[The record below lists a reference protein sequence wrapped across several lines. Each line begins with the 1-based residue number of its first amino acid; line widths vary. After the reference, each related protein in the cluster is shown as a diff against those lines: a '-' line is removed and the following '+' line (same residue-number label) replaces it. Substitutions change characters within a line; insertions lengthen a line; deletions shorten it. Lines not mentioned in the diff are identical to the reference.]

1 MARGR
6 QPLTWRQRARLFLTI
21 AILLISALTV
31 VAGIQLKGLLGD
43 LSVSRASNT
52 VNRVV
57 MVAVGEAVEQGDI
70 RYEQLISFEKDD
82 TGHITAL
89 KSNMAEFNRL
99 QSAITQEVLQRLSQV
114 SETDLSIPLGNLTGC
129 AFLAGRGPRFTVR
142 MQSVS
147 SCSAKFENV
156 FTNAGINQTTH
167 SVLLHVDVSVSIL
180 LPGFRTSTK
189 VQNTFAVAETVI
201 VGDVPQSYTYFH
213 SDDSPEEQAKDYT
226 MNNA

>member
-1 MARGR
+1 MGRGR
-6 QPLTWRQRARLFLTI
+6 PPLTWRQRVRLFLTLT
-21 AILLISALTV
+21 ILLLLTV
-31 VAGIQLKGLLGD
+31 TVMAAIQLKGLLGD

-57 MVAVGEAVEQGDI
+57 MASVGDALEQGAIQYD
-70 RYEQLISFEKDD
+70 RLVTFEKDD

-89 KSNMAEFNRL
+89 QSNMAEFNRL
-99 QSAITQEVLQRLSQV
+99 QSAITQDVLQRLGQTA
-114 SETDLSIPLGNLTGC
+114 ETDLSIPLGNLTGS

-142 MQSVS
+142 MQTVS

-156 FTNAGINQTTH
+156 FNNAGINQTTH

-201 VGDVPQSYTYFH
+201 VGDVPESYTYFH